1 MNYFDKIRSLN
12 NLQLCH
18 FLNQI
23 QGELE
28 LVSLALDRAAN
39 PKIYCSEDNFCI
51 GTPDGGKTDRYYS
64 TMYWHHCLSHDF
76 DEDMEGIYENDKEI
90 REQLRGWKDKP
101 DGSSGD

>member
-39 PKIYCSEDNFCI
+39 PQIYCSEDNFCAATPPTAAKRTDI
-51 GTPDGGKTDRYYS
+51 IPLCVGTTA
-64 TMYWHHCLSHDF
+64 
-76 DEDMEGIYENDKEI
+76 
-90 REQLRGWKDKP
+90 
-101 DGSSGD
+101 